1 MSKEQSVM
9 TSSSDSIDDH
19 LTAEKDVLV
28 LQLEAA
34 NAKIETIT
42 AEKEKYRLDAEKY
55 KAMNNNNNKENG
67 DGDTIAQLQLE
78 IEGLKQK
85 LARANSQIAT
95 ISDEKTSL
103 ITKMASIL
111 EPELAKLS
119 QKQDFALDD
128 QARSSIGG
136 LKEDSTIGDDDSSS
150 STAAGA
156 STNNNEPQS
165 KARSNQEEVLGSM
178 MTKLT
183 MSDVK

>member
-1 MSKEQSVM
+1 MKEQSVK
-9 TSSSDSIDDH
+9 SSSDSIDDH
-19 LTAEKDVLV
+19 LTAEKDALV

-55 KAMNNNNNKENG
+55 KAMNNNKENG

-85 LARANSQIAT
+85 LVLTMSQIT
-95 ISDEKTSL
+95 TLSDQKSSL

-111 EPELAKLS
+111 EPDLAKLS
-119 QKQDFALDD
+119 NKQDSALDD
-128 QARSSIGG
+128 
-136 LKEDSTIGDDDSSS
+136 E
-150 STAAGA
+150 
-156 STNNNEPQS
+156 
-165 KARSNQEEVLGSM
+165 ARSNQEASVSSLEVLGSM

-183 MSDVK
+183 MSDVKLTPLMSYSGILCMLEDVIILANYSLM